1 MAPRDR
7 RGRQLGPKPR
17 ERLGH
22 GAQALRQA
30 LSKGSS
36 INEVLQT
43 GDTIRR
49 LEVVNLGDRFPS
61 AEVQGEKPCLCCQVV
76 NSLRFPGEMAGRGW
90 PKG

>member
-1 MAPRDR
+1 MAPRDC

-61 AEVQGEKPCLCCQVV
+61 AEVQ
-76 NSLRFPGEMAGRGW
+76 R
-90 PKG
+90 